1 MYQKP
6 TVPRSIG
13 GVLDDTLQL
22 YRATLSSCLLP
33 AFLASLVTAVL
44 SYFVV
49 ASVPLG
55 ATPAGLADLMGT
67 YRSMFS
73 TYGIWYLV
81 VIAVTLV
88 LYGMLIAI
96 IAGASQGQIPSFGAA
111 LTQGARRA
119 PALLGA
125 SILFIIAIT
134 IGFILLIIPGFYIWN
149 RLQLYM
155 VPLVSG
161 PQGPGQSLS
170 TSWRLVGG
178 NWWRTAIVVFVIFVI
193 LLVLELVLGALAG
206 ILAVA
211 LGGGA
216 SLSGSP
222 ALLAA
227 RVSLISLLIGGVVR
241 IFTTPLLFAAL
252 VAIYQDLLV
261 RKGGGDLEARLGAL
275 PKG

>member
-13 GVLDDTLQL
+13 GVLDDILQL
-22 YRATLSSCLLP
+22 YRATLASCLLP
-33 AFLASLVTAVL
+33 ALLASLVMAAL
-44 SYFVV
+44 SYVVV
-49 ASVPLG
+49 ASMPLT
-55 ATPAGLADLMGT
+55 ATPAGMADLLGM
-67 YRSMFS
+67 YRSVLG

-96 IAGASQGQIPSFGAA
+96 IAGAAQGQMPSFGAA
-111 LTQGARRA
+111 LAQGARRA

-125 SILFIIAIT
+125 SILFILALT
-134 IGFILLIIPGFYIWN
+134 VGFILLIIPGFYVWN

-155 VPLVSG
+155 VPLVSA
-161 PQGPGQSLS
+161 PQGPAQSLG

-211 LGGGA
+211 MGGGA
-216 SLSGSP
+216 TLSGSP

-227 RVSLISLLIGGVVR
+227 RVSLISLLIGAVVR

-275 PKG
+275 PRG